1 MAGPAVALLDVANLA
16 FGFASTPL
24 LRDVTFRL
32 EAGDRVAL
40 VAPNGTGKTT
50 LLRLIA
56 GELAPD
62 SGTVVRAKGTRLG
75 FYRQSDEANAAG
87 TVREALRQGFA
98 HLAALEA
105 ALQDAE
111 EAAASGEPE
120 AIAELTE
127 ATERYLDGGADQL
140 DRRLETIATRL
151 GFVAADLERAAG
163 SLSGGERGRL
173 ALGTVL
179 AGEPELLLLD
189 EPTNHLDLDTIRW
202 LEGFLEGWRGAVLVV
217 SHDRAFLDTTCPVT
231 LELGRR
237 ALRRFEAPFSGYQRL
252 RREELERERRAAD
265 EQAAEV
271 ARTEDFIRRNLAG
284 QKTKQAQARRTQLEK
299 LDRLERPEDVW
310 GQAERV
316 RFRFAEAPRS
326 GDVVLTAED
335 LAAARGGRALFAGF
349 TLRVRRG
356 DRIGIIGPNGC
367 GKTTLLSLLAG
378 RGAPEDRG
386 SVRRGTNLVEGFFDQ
401 HLGSLDPSRTAVE
414 EIRAVRADLN
424 ADAAREYLARF
435 RLTGEDPLRSV
446 ASLSGGERTRVALA
460 KLLLE
465 PKNLLF
471 LDEPTNHLDIPA
483 AEILEEALQRFPGT
497 VIFVSHDRRF
507 LEHVSTRTIAF
518 GADGL
523 DAYEGSFGDYHA
535 MLERRQRLTRDS
547 ATETAASARAAGA
560 ERHRERRAAS
570 RELERKQRRLAQLE
584 AEVSA
589 CESELGA
596 LRAEL
601 VQAPGDRWEAL
612 HELAEREHSLGT
624 ALDRLLSEWTA
635 LSEELAGDAAG
646 DRPL

>member
-24 LRDVTFRL
+24 VRDVTFRL

-50 LLRLIA
+50 LLRLVA
-56 GELAPD
+56 GELTPD
-62 SGTVVRAKGTRLG
+62 TGVVVRAKGARLG
-75 FYRQSDEANAAG
+75 FYRQSEEAGSAE
-87 TVREALRQGFA
+87 TVRDTLRQGFA
-98 HLAALEA
+98 PLVALEA
-105 ALQDAE
+105 EVRAAE

-120 AIAELTE
+120 AIARLTE
-127 ATERYLDGGADQL
+127 ATERYLHAGADQL

-151 GFVAADLERAAG
+151 GFAAADLERSTR

-173 ALGTVL
+173 ALGAVL

-202 LEGFLEGWRGAVLVV
+202 LEGFLAAWRGAVLVV
-217 SHDRAFLDTTCPVT
+217 SHDRAFLDAVCPVT

-237 ALRRFEAPFSGYQRL
+237 ALRRYEAAFSQYQIL
-252 RREELERERRAAD
+252 RREELERERRAAA
-265 EQAAEV
+265 EQANEV
-271 ARTEDFIRRNLAG
+271 ARTEEFIRRNLAG
-284 QKTKQAQARRTQLEK
+284 QKTKQAQARRTRLEK
-299 LDRLERPEDVW
+299 LERVERPEDVW
-310 GQAERV
+310 GRAERG

-335 LAAARGGRALFAGF
+335 LSAERGGRVLFAGF

-367 GKTTLLSLLAG
+367 GKTTLLSLLSG
-378 RGAPEDRG
+378 RGAPGDRG
-386 SVRRGTNLVEGFFDQ
+386 QVRRGTNLLEGYFDQ

-414 EIRAVRADLN
+414 QIRTVRADLN
-424 ADAAREYLARF
+424 VDAAREYLARF
-435 RLTGEDPLRSV
+435 RLTGDDPLRSV
-446 ASLSGGERTRVALA
+446 ASLSGGEQTRVALA

-483 AEILEEALQRFPGT
+483 AEILEEALVLFPGT
-497 VIFVSHDRRF
+497 VLFVSHDRRF

-518 GADGL
+518 GGEGPDT
-523 DAYEGSFGDYHA
+523 YEGGFGDYLA
-535 MLERRQRLTRDS
+535 MLERRQRLVRDG
-547 ATETAASARAAGA
+547 TPGGAASVRAEGA
-560 ERHRERRAAS
+560 ERHRERRAAA

-584 AEVSA
+584 EDIANREA
-589 CESELGA
+589 ELGG

-601 VQAPGDRWEAL
+601 AKAPGDRWEAL
-612 HELAEREHSLGT
+612 HELAERERSLGAT
-624 ALDRLLSEWTA
+624 LDRLLGEWTA
-635 LSEELAGDAAG
+635 LSEELGRG
-646 DRPL
+646 